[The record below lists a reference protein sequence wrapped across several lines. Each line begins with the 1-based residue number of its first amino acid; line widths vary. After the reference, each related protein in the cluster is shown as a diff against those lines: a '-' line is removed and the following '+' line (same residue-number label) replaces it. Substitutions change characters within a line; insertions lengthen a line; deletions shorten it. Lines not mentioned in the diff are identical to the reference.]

1 MQKLWIQAAM
11 MLGGVLRGAVGGALG
26 YLNTLLKSGFTTAMQ
41 FHQEGIAFAR
51 ELGMNAK
58 EAQAYTA
65 VLTERTERLAMTYG
79 VAAEQVK
86 ELQRNISVAT
96 SRQLMLNESQAE
108 HFLQLNKLVGS
119 STVNQFTEQMMNGMG
134 GSLDSV
140 TGAVSKAYTTAAK
153 RGLNAQKVSEKIA
166 SNLGMANRLSFRN
179 GIEGLTR
186 MAMQA
191 EKMSMSLQSVESAAG
206 QFLELDKAIENAAKM
221 QMLGGSAAVSFGNPL
236 TAAYEAN
243 YDPEAFAKRMQ
254 DSLAS
259 YATFDANKGVASV
272 NGMNMDFVRNI
283 ASVMGISAEEATRM
297 AKKNAEVRYKEGR
310 VNTSA
315 YSGMGLSKEQID
327 FLINK
332 SNVKD
337 GKVMFQPTKGEA
349 VELSANGKI
358 DPKVIEEMMKYEG
371 MSDHDIMAENAK
383 SLTSI
388 NEQLIGIKDS
398 IIAMFAKFVQGMFP
412 QMQVDIKNF
421 GQWAKNNLEPTAKN
435 IGVAARG
442 VYDWFKENKETI
454 KTIRSS
460 IFGFIKFATEH
471 WKLAL
476 LALGSLKF
484 LKLLGNAGIIGGGG
498 ARGAASGAVSG
509 MFTKMHQGSAHDI
522 FRNVYKSTGRLK
534 NQNWW
539 TQTKAGARS
548 AWKNTSNFAKGTAAF
563 GVATG
568 VIQGIGAISEYNR
581 RKEEINNSNMSQT
594 EKDKALEGIRTD
606 RNSEVGGA
614 VGASVGTLLGTFFFG
629 PLGGMIGGAVGEF
642 AGKFIGQYWDPIVDT
657 VTSVFK
663 KIGDGILWIGGKIW
677 DGIKWIADNNPIG
690 LIVKGIGK
698 IFGKD
703 WSITGAISSLF
714 GGSEKHAT
722 GGVVGGNSFNG
733 DKVLAGL
740 NSGEAVITPKQFNT
754 LFSMAES
761 VIKQKPVVNEV
772 LTSLNSG
779 EAVITPKQFNMTELV
794 IKSKLV
800 GDNVLAGLN
809 SGEAVIAP
817 KQFNMAESVI
827 KSKPIGDNVLA
838 SLNSGEV
845 VITPKQFNMA
855 ESVIKQKPVVNEVLT
870 SLNNGDAVI
879 TPKQFNMAESVI
891 KSKPIGDKVLASLNS
906 GESVI
911 TPKQSNMLFNT
922 TEPVIKPKPV
932 GEKEYIYIPKG
943 NESSNINGSTITVK
957 DFNIN
962 LSGTMKLDG
971 GNNSKNVDMN
981 ALLND
986 YQFINNLK
994 EMIKTSINQ
1003 DMNGGRFLNDLAA
1016 MRGQTT
1022 SLSIIGR

>member
-11 MLGGVLRGAVGGALG
+11 MLGGVLRGTVGGALG

-134 GSLDSV
+134 GSLDAV
-140 TGAVSKAYTTAAK
+140 TGAVSKAYTTASK
-153 RGLNAQKVSEKIA
+153 SGLNAQKVSEKIA

-179 GIEGLTR
+179 GVEGLTR

-191 EKMSMSLQSVESAAG
+191 EKMGMSLQSVETAAG
-206 QFLELDKAIENAAKM
+206 KFLELDKAIENAARM

-243 YDPEAFAKRMQ
+243 YDPEAFAQRLS

-283 ASVMGISAEEATRM
+283 ANTMGISTEEAARM
-297 AKKNAEVRYKEGR
+297 AKKQSEVRYKESHIS
-310 VNTSA
+310 NA
-315 YSGMGLSKEQID
+315 YKGMGLSQEQID

-332 SNVKD
+332 SNVSNGRVEFTTSE
-337 GKVMFQPTKGEA
+337 GKKVD
-349 VELSANGKI
+349 LSGGQSI
-358 DPKVIEEMMKYEG
+358 SSKVIEEMMKYEG
-371 MSDHDIMAENAK
+371 MSDHDIMAKNAK

-435 IGVAARG
+435 IGAAARG

-454 KTIRSS
+454 KTIGSS

-476 LALGSLKF
+476 VALGSLKF

-509 MFTKMHQGSAHDI
+509 MFTKMRQGSAHQL
-522 FRNVYKSTGRLK
+522 FQQRYANHASRGVSFGQAAKSTWR
-534 NQNWW
+534 
-539 TQTKAGARS
+539 A
-548 AWKNTSNFAKGTAAF
+548 TSKLAKGTAAL

-581 RKEEINNSNMSQT
+581 RKEEINNSNMSQA

-614 VGASVGTLLGTFFFG
+614 VGAGVGTLLGTFFFG

-657 VTSVFK
+657 VTSIFK
-663 KIGDGILWIGGKIW
+663 KIGDGFVWIGGKIW

-690 LIVKGIGK
+690 LMVNGIGK

-761 VIKQKPVVNEV
+761 VIK
-772 LTSLNSG
+772 
-779 EAVITPKQFNMTELV
+779 
-794 IKSKLV
+794 
-800 GDNVLAGLN
+800 
-809 SGEAVIAP
+809 
-817 KQFNMAESVI
+817 
-827 KSKPIGDNVLA
+827 
-838 SLNSGEV
+838 
-845 VITPKQFNMA
+845 
-855 ESVIKQKPVVNEVLT
+855 
-870 SLNNGDAVI
+870 
-879 TPKQFNMAESVI
+879 
-891 KSKPIGDKVLASLNS
+891 
-906 GESVI
+906 
-911 TPKQSNMLFNT
+911 
-922 TEPVIKPKPV
+922 PKPV
-932 GEKEYIYIPKG
+932 GEREYIYIPRG
-943 NESSNINGSTITVK
+943 NESSNINGNTITVK

-962 LSGTMKLDG
+962 LSGTLKLDG
-971 GNNSKNVDMN
+971 GNNSKNVDIN